1 MYSGCTH
8 FSYANI
14 FPPVYIFQL
23 HLSWGGKTRH
33 IHIWSHIITMITS
46 LILLSW
52 HLFVLLISIS
62 WTLYHSTYHFS
73 YLLFNI
79 SFCSLKSD
87 IPILFANI
95 ICRSDK
101 DAIQNQTDILNLK
114 FFSVPYILQFPPF
127 IYIYIMV
134 FKYLN
139 LKSSLKIQIFSHHL
153 TIPILELL
161 SCRKHFYIPSF
172 NLLFTFYYL
181 SRPPLSSTN
190 LVMCNIQLLFKFL
203 LLFILVQFSN
213 FLNSVAFNP
222 KLPLYQKSSISFFPS
237 FYDLEALI
245 ATNTE
250 LPHFQ
255 LNFNY
260 INVDDYLLTSITP
273 TSSSSLRNI
282 VYLLLPLLLWALSTR
297 LIS

>member
-52 HLFVLLISIS
+52 HLFVLLIFIS

-73 YLLFNI
+73 YPLLNI
-79 SFCSLKSD
+79 SLCSLKSH

-101 DAIQNQTDILNLK
+101 DAIQNQTDILNRK

-127 IYIYIMV
+127 IYIYIYIMV
-134 FKYLN
+134 FNYLN
-139 LKSSLKIQIFSHHL
+139 LKPSLKIQIFSHHL

-161 SCRKHFYIPSF
+161 SLRKHFYIPSF

-190 LVMCNIQLLFKFL
+190 LVMCNIQLLIKFL
-203 LLFILVQFSN
+203 LLFILVQYSN

-222 KLPLYQKSSISFFPS
+222 KLPLYQNSSISFFPS
-237 FYDLEALI
+237 YYDLEALI
-245 ATNTE
+245 ATIQNCLT
-250 LPHFQ
+250 
-255 LNFNY
+255 FNL
-260 INVDDYLLTSITP
+260 ISTTSILT
-273 TSSSSLRNI
+273 TI
-282 VYLLLPLLLWALSTR
+282 F
-297 LIS
+297 